1 MQMVDN
7 ARVVVYL
14 MTGFLESGKTQFLRY
29 TLGQEY
35 FEIDGNTVLIL
46 CEEGEEEYGEDLLK
60 RSRTTLLT
68 VDDPEDITLEWL
80 EEVEQKYKPERVIFE
95 CNGMYPVSKM
105 EALEVPKG
113 WGLVQKLTMVDAST
127 LYCQY
132 EASFYGYGKKCR
144 AGYV

>member
-80 EEVEQKYKPERVIFE
+80 EEVEQKYKP
-95 CNGMYPVSKM
+95 C
-105 EALEVPKG
+105 L
-113 WGLVQKLTMVDAST
+113 
-127 LYCQY
+127 LYT
-132 EASFYGYGKKCR
+132 SPSPRDRG
-144 AGYV
+144 

>member
-68 VDDPEDITLEWL
+68 VDDRRTLPW
-80 EEVEQKYKPERVIFE
+80 
-95 CNGMYPVSKM
+95 NG
-105 EALEVPKG
+105 
-113 WGLVQKLTMVDAST
+113 W
-127 LYCQY
+127 
-132 EASFYGYGKKCR
+132 KKSSR
-144 AGYV
+144 SISRRE